1 MYSSMNNPIIDK
13 LKEIIA
19 TELDVNLVPADI
31 DENAS
36 LLEGEID
43 IDSIAIVELIS
54 IIEEKFGIVFT
65 DEELMPESFSTLSV
79 LAKLIE
85 GKLGQTASAVA
96 S

>member
-19 TELDVNLVPADI
+19 TELCVNLVPAEI

-85 GKLGQTASAVA
+85 GKLGQTASAVT